1 MEKHDSV
8 QEIVAKFFSEARDIN
23 PYASAA
29 TMRALDQVIRNTL
42 SGDLVAAAAVWRHRY
57 QEASAE
63 IPAPSR
69 DNPFP
74 DHHLLQ
80 KAKQLKA
87 LADHLSQLA
96 SQVAALEAPS
106 QDRVYNRIR
115 DNTALLDTLIEVDRA
130 LAAIARRIEASS
142 LATSPMDTNA
152 LELGLSELE
161 SLLRQRR
168 QILAGTP

>member
-42 SGDLVAAAAVWRHRY
+42 SGDLVAAAAAWRLRY

-63 IPAPSR
+63 IPVPSR

-74 DHHLLQ
+74 DQHLLQ
-80 KAKQLKA
+80 KAKKLKA

-115 DNTALLDTLIEVDRA
+115 DNTALLDTLIEVDRG
-130 LAAIARRIEASS
+130 LAVIARRIEASS
-142 LATSPMDTNA
+142 LATSPMDANA
-152 LELGLSELE
+152 LELGLSDLE

>member
-8 QEIVAKFFSEARDIN
+8 QEIVAKFFSEARDTN

-42 SGDLVAAAAVWRHRY
+42 SGDLVASAAVWRRRY
-57 QEASAE
+57 QEVSAE
-63 IPAPSR
+63 IPVPSR
-69 DNPFP
+69 ENPFP
-74 DHHLLQ
+74 DRNLLQ
-80 KAKQLKA
+80 KAKRLKA
-87 LADHLSQLA
+87 LADRLSQVA

-115 DNTALLDTLIEVDRA
+115 NNTALLDMLIEVDRGLA
-130 LAAIARRIEASS
+130 LVARRIEVST
-142 LATSPMDTNA
+142 LATSPMDESA
-152 LELGLSELE
+152 LELGLSDLE

-168 QILAGTP
+168 QIVAGTP